1 MLRKEKN
8 LNLRDVIKIVLFLE
22 GIISNFVKY
31 KIKLRKK
38 MEEEEE
44 ERKKKEKR
52 KEGWGGRH

>member
-38 MEEEEE
+38 NG
-44 ERKKKEKR
+44 RRRRRKKEKR
-52 KEGWGGRH
+52 KKKRGVGGRH